1 MSVKMK
7 YNVLSFLFYIAG
19 CCFAGFVAVFLQY
32 KGVSNTLIGVVT
44 GSGCVAAIFLTPF
57 LSSLVMKIKGL
68 NVKKMIYIV
77 YSCLAIVYLAISL
90 FPIPPLFVMVIYM
103 IVYALYLS
111 AGPFMQLLAS
121 DYMRIG
127 EDVNFGLARG
137 LGSTAWAVGALGFG
151 FLVDIFTPTI
161 LCIGFLFFTLCML
174 GLLSTMPTVET
185 ITSTDKKSGSV
196 FYIVRRYHIFTGIL
210 FGFALM
216 LSAATS
222 LSTYLINIVN
232 NLGGDTSFF
241 GIAVFLMAFSEMPV
255 MAITPSLMRRYKS
268 IQLIG
273 FATVCYV
280 LRNFLICVSPNL
292 LVLCVGMMFQGFSFG
307 MLTAV
312 LTYYVIYNLEPI
324 DQVMGQTMIIM
335 MTSGLG
341 AMIGNLLGGVLQDT
355 FGLEAMY
362 IFVYTLTL
370 LGASI
375 VAFAKFKSREP
386 QLKIEIKR

>member
-1 MSVKMK
+1 
-7 YNVLSFLFYIAG
+7 
-19 CCFAGFVAVFLQY
+19 
-32 KGVSNTLIGVVT
+32 
-44 GSGCVAAIFLTPF
+44 
-57 LSSLVMKIKGL
+57 
-68 NVKKMIYIV
+68 
-77 YSCLAIVYLAISL
+77 
-90 FPIPPLFVMVIYM
+90 
-103 IVYALYLS
+103 
-111 AGPFMQLLAS
+111 
-121 DYMRIG
+121 
-127 EDVNFGLARG
+127 
-137 LGSTAWAVGALGFG
+137 
-151 FLVDIFTPTI
+151 
-161 LCIGFLFFTLCML
+161 
-174 GLLSTMPTVET
+174 
-185 ITSTDKKSGSV
+185 
-196 FYIVRRYHIFTGIL
+196 
-210 FGFALM
+210 
-216 LSAATS
+216 
-222 LSTYLINIVN
+222 
-232 NLGGDTSFF
+232 
-241 GIAVFLMAFSEMPV
+241 MAFSEMPV

-280 LRNFLICVSPNL
+280 LRNFLICLSPNL
-292 LVLCVGMMFQGFSFG
+292 LVLCVGMMFQGLSFG